1 MRTRFAQ
8 LSLPTKILLTI
19 SCALTLLFAITGA
32 IVWGNIDLRMSS
44 SLKERE
50 GMRCSFQPYE
60 QLWQSRQGLLKSSSR
75 LDGEMREER
84 LALVLVSV
92 SNGKVLAALGGDN
105 SQSPPSSRRP
115 EVVRTAAVNYS
126 APIGDPH
133 EGARMPN
140 YGFFVQNDT
149 PCEPNQTTVTPVSLD
164 SPHEPNPGKVLM
176 AGHKVDALASSGL
189 NEATGSDFVFDA
201 KDGVMA
207 SSLNPRVSKVTFGNL
222 LSARDSNMVR
232 DSVQNHAWFR
242 QPQDISASEVS
253 FEDVEQLIAGHST
266 TILLLWLAAASG
278 ALALTYLL
286 AQRIVE
292 RMERPARAAAEASH
306 ENYAIEVGVCGED
319 EMGRLARMP
328 NVKCGSIKQARE
340 GVIHQERITGTGRL
354 SASILHDLWNPVAA
368 ISGAAEMLVDKDL
381 PPAQIKRLSG
391 NIYRASQRIQEMLQD
406 QLNVSRGESRRPE
419 PSRLR
424 EIAEA
429 ACESLSATA
438 ESYGTTLAVEIAPV
452 VELPLNRARME
463 RAFVNLI
470 SNAIEAMP
478 EGGQVRI
485 SAQFVA
491 GSVVVHV
498 DDTGPGVAPEIRS
511 RLFQPFVTAGKSNGV
526 GLGLVFTR
534 QTVLEHGGDL
544 WLDIAPGGGA
554 RFSLRLPG
562 AHVVQS
568 QSST

>member
-1 MRTRFAQ
+1 MRTRLAQ

-19 SCALTLLFAITGA
+19 ACALTLLFAITGA
-32 IVWGNIDLRMSS
+32 IVWGNIELSISS
-44 SLKERE
+44 SLKERKE
-50 GMRCSFQPYE
+50 MRRSFQP
-60 QLWQSRQGLLKSSSR
+60 
-75 LDGEMREER
+75 
-84 LALVLVSV
+84 
-92 SNGKVLAALGGDN
+92 
-105 SQSPPSSRRP
+105 SPPPSRRP
-115 EVVRTAAVNYS
+115 QVVRTAAVNYS

-149 PCEPNQTTVTPVSLD
+149 PCELNQTTVTPVSLD
-164 SPHEPNPGKVLM
+164 SPHELNPGKVLM
-176 AGHKVDALASSGL
+176 AGHKVDALASRGL
-189 NEATGSDFVFDA
+189 NEATGGDFVFDA

-207 SSLNPRVSKVTFGNL
+207 SRLNPRVSKVTFGNL
-222 LSARDSNMVR
+222 LSASDSNMVS
-232 DSVQNHAWFR
+232 DSVQNYAWFR

-253 FEDVEQLIAGHST
+253 FEDVEQLIAGHSTT

-292 RMERPARAAAEASH
+292 RMERPARAAAEALH

-340 GVIHQERITGTGRL
+340 GVIQQERTTGTGRL

-368 ISGAAEMLVDKDL
+368 ISGAAEMLVDTDL
-381 PPAQIKRLSG
+381 PPAQIKRLAG

-406 QLNVSRGESRRPE
+406 QLNVSRGESRGPE

-485 SAQFVA
+485 SAQFLA

-568 QSST
+568 QALAV